1 MGSLIIN
8 MRLSRYGFCVWDEIK
23 RRVEETREKFP
34 KVIIIKGLSRV
45 KMPKIPLEAVFSVSS
60 RYNFSPLTNS
70 FIKICHTDSF
80 GWAVLSGVK

>member
-1 MGSLIIN
+1 MVS
-8 MRLSRYGFCVWDEIK
+8 CVWDEIK

-60 RYNFSPLTNS
+60 RYNFSPLTPS
-70 FIKICHTDSF
+70 LKSATQTALGGQYCQ
-80 GWAVLSGVK
+80 G